1 MEPHNVGSIR
11 YIDPFVSYIE
21 TKFVL
26 QLIFSITVGRKTNF
40 KNRLKII
47 PWKNKV
53 KNDVL

>member
-11 YIDPFVSYIE
+11 YIDPFVISYIE

-26 QLIFSITVGRKTNF
+26 QLIFSITVGRKTDF

-47 PWKNKV
+47 P
-53 KNDVL
+53 